1 MQPPVDE
8 RHWEV
13 AGAHL
18 TSRLILGSGGF
29 TDLPTFSAALAASGA
44 DMVTVAM
51 RRIEQAP
58 PGLLE
63 AITAAGARV
72 LPNTAGCYTAAA
84 AVTTA
89 QLAREALDTNWIKL
103 EVIGHEQTLLPDP
116 IGTLEAA
123 RALVADGFQVF
134 PYTSDDSILA
144 RQLEEAGCVA
154 VMPLGSPIGSGLGI
168 LNPHAISLLRE
179 AVTVPVVL
187 DAGIGTASDAALALE
202 LGCDAILA
210 ATAISRSEQPVQMAR
225 AFRLAVEAGWLAGG
239 AGRVPRRR
247 YANAS
252 TADAGRPDLGPGTAA

>member
-13 AGAHL
+13 AGEHL
-18 TSRLILGSGGF
+18 ASRLILGSGGF
-29 TDLPTFSAALAASGA
+29 ADLPTFSAALAASGA

-72 LPNTAGCYTAAA
+72 LPNTAGCYTADA

-89 QLAREALDTNWIKL
+89 QLAREALDTNWVKL

-134 PYTSDDSILA
+134 LA

-210 ATAISRSEQPVQMAR
+210 ATAISRSEQPVEMAR
-225 AFRLAVEAGWLAGG
+225 AFRLAVEAGWLAAG

-252 TADAGRPDLGPGTAA
+252 TPDAGRPDLGPGTAA